1 MLITVSGPPGG
12 GKSTTAGRL
21 AEYYGFDHV
30 SGGDIFRS
38 MAADRGISLAE
49 LNEQAETDRSIDI
62 ELDRRLAEVART
74 DTEVVLESRLAGWL
88 AGAHADFRLW
98 LDAPR
103 SVRAARI
110 AEREGT
116 EHSTAMAATRER
128 EESEASRYRDYYDID
143 IGDRSIYDLVL
154 NTGRW
159 SPDAVH
165 EVLTTAIDSH
175 DPSTDE
181 GQLEVAP
188 VSLPDG

>member
-38 MAADRGISLAE
+38 MAADRDMSLAE
-49 LNEQAETDRSIDI
+49 LNERAESNRSIDI

-88 AGAHADFRLW
+88 AGTHADFRLW

-110 AEREGT
+110 ADREGT
-116 EHSTAMAATRER
+116 DQPAALTAMRDR

-175 DPSTDE
+175 DPSADE